1 MLDTQDSQQ
10 HEALM
15 TLEVKPQI
23 TRNPDSVNF
32 CLNKTLLSPGKG
44 LAFSGPEYA
53 KDHPLARELF
63 KIRGVKGIWIIA
75 NEVQVTKDE
84 KVRWGTIT
92 SKIIEAI
99 KRIEG

>member
-44 LAFSGPEYA
+44 LAF
-53 KDHPLARELF
+53 R
-63 KIRGVKGIWIIA
+63 
-75 NEVQVTKDE
+75 
-84 KVRWGTIT
+84 VRNTPKTTLWRA
-92 SKIIEAI
+92 SCLKSAA
-99 KRIEG
+99 

>member
-1 MLDTQDSQQ
+1 
-10 HEALM
+10 M

-23 TRNPDSVNF
+23 TRNPDSVTF
-32 CLNKTLLSPGKG
+32 CLNKTLLPPGKG
-44 LAFSGPEYA
+44 LAFSGPEFA

-63 KIRGVKGIWIIA
+63 QIRGVKSIWIIA

-92 SKIIEAI
+92 SKIIETI
-99 KRIEG
+99 KRVEG